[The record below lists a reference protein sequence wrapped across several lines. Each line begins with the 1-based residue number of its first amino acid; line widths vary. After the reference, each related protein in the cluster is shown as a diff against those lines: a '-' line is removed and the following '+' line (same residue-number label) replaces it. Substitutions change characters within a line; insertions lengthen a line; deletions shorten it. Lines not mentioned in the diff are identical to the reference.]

1 MPGSCF
7 RELLP
12 PVTDRGGKPNL
23 LLVVTND
30 RHYYSVPYTDT
41 VFSKMRSRCGAFPP
55 YAYLSTPICGPTRA
69 TLLGVNWPHSAR
81 GRGASFT
88 PGCRL
93 RQRSSC
99 RGFRGQLEERASLEK
114 ILAHKRVGEG
124 RGLRVHRDLL
134 RPGTQAFCS
143 RVSQPDRI

>member
-1 MPGSCF
+1 VPGSCF

-30 RHYYSVPYTDT
+30 RHYYTVPYTDT

-69 TLLGVNWPHSAR
+69 TLLGVNWPHSAPLR
-81 GRGASFT
+81 PLTQDERELLVRFGRS
-88 PGCRL
+88 
-93 RQRSSC
+93 
-99 RGFRGQLEERASLEK
+99 LEE
-114 ILAHKRVGEG
+114 G
-124 RGLRVHRDLL
+124 
-134 RPGTQAFCS
+134 S
-143 RVSQPDRI
+143 RKWSMARTT